1 MPKIFLHFFLAMR
14 ISAPV
19 RRAELETSTTRR
31 RSTPGPILVFDYLDY
46 REFLKDS
53 YQRNKSIDPKYS
65 CRYIASKVGFK
76 SASYFTQ
83 VLHGR
88 TDMTPAMALRF
99 AEFLKLEARESNY
112 FELLVLYARSRSA
125 TERRCYL
132 EQLATFRE
140 SKAHLVPPEHYEFYE
155 CWYHTAIRELL
166 HIEPFTG
173 DFNLL
178 SRRLRPAVP
187 VSKVRE
193 SIELLLRLG
202 MIRQD
207 GERMVRS
214 DKLSTTTGEAV
225 RAVQVDQFHTACLQ
239 LAQSTIDEM
248 AREERNLSTLTVT
261 LSPDAMQRVGQEIG
275 DFRRRIL
282 SIAEADFDE
291 TEVYHL
297 GIQFFPMTR
306 RLQP

>member
-1 MPKIFLHFFLAMR
+1 MR
-14 ISAPV
+14 PSDT
-19 RRAELETSTTRR
+19 ETATTRK
-31 RSTPGPILVFDYLDY
+31 RSAIGTIKVFDFIDY
-46 REFLKDS
+46 REFLREV
-53 YQRNKSIDPKYS
+53 YQRNKAIDSKFS
-65 CRYIASKVGFK
+65 CRYIAAKVGFK

-99 AEFLKLEARESNY
+99 AEFLKMERRESDY

-132 EQLATFRE
+132 EQLAAFRE

-166 HIEPFTG
+166 HIEPFAG
-173 DFNLL
+173 DYNHL
-178 SRRLRPAVP
+178 SKRLRPSVP
-187 VSKVRE
+187 VAKVRE
-193 SIELLLRLG
+193 SIELLLRLD
-202 MIRQD
+202 MARREND
-207 GERMVRS
+207 LVVRTS
-214 DKLSTTTGEAV
+214 SLSTTTGEAV

-248 AREERNLSTLTVT
+248 PREERNLSTLTVT
-261 LSPDAMQRVGQEIG
+261 LSPEAIERVNQEIG
-275 DFRRRIL
+275 DFRRRIMA
-282 SIAEADFDE
+282 IAEADSQE
-291 TEVYHL
+291 TEVYHM

-306 RLQP
+306 KVVA